1 MTIFPIPLNLVFW
14 FFTEI
19 YNEEIRDL
27 LATEKGLKYDIKRVN
42 AKSNE
47 IYVSNLKIE
56 DVSDGSEN
64 IKVLLK
70 RAQKNRAVAATNCNE
85 RSSRSHSV
93 FVLKITGKNTI
104 TSESCTGTLNL
115 VDLAGSE
122 RLKDSGSTGQRL
134 EETKSINSSLSN
146 LSKVIMALANNKVCI
161 LFVEYH
167 FSRAV
172 AT

>member
-1 MTIFPIPLNLVFW
+1 M
-14 FFTEI
+14 
-19 YNEEIRDL
+19 
-27 LATEKGLKYDIKRVN
+27 
-42 AKSNE
+42 
-47 IYVSNLKIE
+47 E
-56 DVSDGSEN
+56 DVTDGSEN
-64 IKVLLK
+64 IKILLK

-93 FVLKITGKNTI
+93 FMLKITGKNSI

-146 LSKVIMALANNKVCI
+146 LSKVIMALANNKVDTI
-161 LFVEYH
+161 LPLF
-167 FSRAV
+167 FTWSL
-172 AT
+172 TFL

>member
-1 MTIFPIPLNLVFW
+1 MTIPPIPLILIFW

-70 RAQKNRAVAATNCNE
+70 RAQVPFIYYVSTCIAQ
-85 RSSRSHSV
+85 
-93 FVLKITGKNTI
+93 
-104 TSESCTGTLNL
+104 NL
-115 VDLAGSE
+115 TCLP
-122 RLKDSGSTGQRL
+122 
-134 EETKSINSSLSN
+134 NSL
-146 LSKVIMALANNKVCI
+146 
-161 LFVEYH
+161 
-167 FSRAV
+167 
-172 AT
+172 